1 MGAWRLYCFLSW
13 AVTFWAPSH
22 LPEGGSCTGKRLERF
37 FLHRLI
43 PQWPPPLHIDGMQKS
58 EASFSIWWGE
68 SQLGTAKAHILG
80 PVPQSSTF
88 VSLKGWSWTGDHLAA
103 PSLFFPSL
111 VFTASKCLLLFFFFL
126 EVGFCQLPISWV
138 FIYFPRSLFFCKA
151 SFKIFSAI
159 TLYTYHF
166 FPKQN
171 KIPCEHLAKW
181 IEWQFLLFPPI
192 VCEIH

>member
-111 VFTASKCLLLFFFFL
+111 VFTASKCLLFFFFFWKL
-126 EVGFCQLPISWV
+126 
-138 FIYFPRSLFFCKA
+138 A
-151 SFKIFSAI
+151 SVN
-159 TLYTYHF
+159 YQYH
-166 FPKQN
+166 
-171 KIPCEHLAKW
+171 EHLY
-181 IEWQFLLFPPI
+181 IFPI
-192 VCEIH
+192 VFSSAKPHLKFSVQ